1 LRNHICS
8 TYITPRT
15 NNTSDKYIQNKLRR
29 FTFYCLKNKKVEWK
43 LYQYPLSTIDIWFLL
58 PDINTHRRHRR
69 HRRIHLRDGR
79 ASRGRGSRGRG
90 SRERGSRGR
99 GSRGRGSRRRS
110 RPFPIPNQG
119 SRSSSRSRRPT
130 HPTIERRLGMLLLM
144 ELMRTVLMLLQQ
156 LQHLQLSF
164 VYLISCISWIIFFY
178 KP

>member
-1 LRNHICS
+1 MKSYLQWIKTN
-8 TYITPRT
+8 YITPRT

-69 HRRIHLRDGR
+69 IHLRDGR
-79 ASRGRGSRGRG
+79 ASRGRGSR
-90 SRERGSRGR
+90 ER

-119 SRSSSRSRRPT
+119 SRSSSRSRRPSPNR
-130 HPTIERRLGMLLLM
+130 HMRELGGLLLM
-144 ELMRTVLMLLQQ
+144 DLMQTVLLL
-156 LQHLQLSF
+156 L
-164 VYLISCISWIIFFY
+164 
-178 KP
+178 P